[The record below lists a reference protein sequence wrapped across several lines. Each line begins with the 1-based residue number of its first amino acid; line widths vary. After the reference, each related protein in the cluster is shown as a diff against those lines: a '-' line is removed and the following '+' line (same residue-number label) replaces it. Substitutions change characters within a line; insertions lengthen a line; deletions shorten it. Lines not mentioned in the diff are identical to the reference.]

1 MKVNVSMEMTKSRL
15 GFVFAIFVIPSM
27 MYFKYKCTLI
37 AVKVWYEIR
46 SDLNWL
52 GLGPRLVFHPSPG
65 LSIDTG
71 LIVDYISIKPTVG
84 CLLPEDEKV

>member
-46 SDLNWL
+46 CLSSWSMFVDL
-52 GLGPRLVFHPSPG
+52 V
-65 LSIDTG
+65 DTV
-71 LIVDYISIKPTVG
+71 LTVDYISMAFSRLPTAKR
-84 CLLPEDEKV
+84 C